1 MSSRGEVKITLRTQ
15 SFIKNQSLDDT
26 KNRMKAALSCFS
38 KSSSRRNEVTHLYWK
53 KQCLMQVKTVIGGLT
68 GADSVVCSR
77 SVVVKP
83 DMSLEDAVKQ
93 V

>member
-1 MSSRGEVKITLRTQ
+1 MTWKTEWKQHLAVSQSPLREE
-15 SFIKNQSLDDT
+15 
-26 KNRMKAALSCFS
+26 MKLH
-38 KSSSRRNEVTHLYWK
+38 NLYWK

>member
-1 MSSRGEVKITLRTQ
+1 
-15 SFIKNQSLDDT
+15 
-26 KNRMKAALSCFS
+26 MKLH
-38 KSSSRRNEVTHLYWK
+38 NLYWK
-53 KQCLMQVKTVIGGLT
+53 KQCLMQVKTVIGGMT